1 MRRIEIDYQNTE
13 NLINNLKLILD
24 GLEDEQRSIKKSL
37 SELYDLEN
45 YYVNR
50 NQIIEELEFRERQIY
65 KDIQSTEEIII
76 NIDSFSK
83 SVQETDERLA
93 HKFKQDIKSYAKEN
107 SIEIASEFDKWL
119 NRIQTGLDVW
129 GTLSPGPIA
138 DGLNGIIYFL
148 QGDIKNG
155 LTSLAGMIP
164 YIGDSIKGVKYLDNA
179 SDLLKLG
186 DKVVDLKQSSKKI
199 SKATE
204 KLNLD
209 DIDFNIKKNVKK
221 FTKGFDVEPKYSSL
235 EERIKITPSKDSKNG
250 AWLGERGQ
258 SVFISDDKRVKKYL
272 DEQGKK
278 GIEYKNGMPDF
289 SEFAKA
295 EFKIKDMTNS
305 RSSNFYQADEM
316 LAKEWTKSKGK
327 KYSVE
332 DIANWRRENNYTW
345 HELND
350 LETVQLVP
358 SKINSPVFKHLGGV
372 GEYNIKLKKGK

>member
-65 KDIQSTEEIII
+65 KDIQSTEELII

-119 NRIQTGLDVW
+119 NKIQTGLDIW

-148 QGDIKNG
+148 KGDITNG

-164 YIGDSIKGVKYLDNA
+164 YIGDSVKGTRYLDDA

-186 DKVVDLKQSSKKI
+186 DKVVDLKKNSKKI
-199 SKATE
+199 SKATD

-209 DIDFNIKKNVKK
+209 DIDFNISSKKN
-221 FTKGFDVEPKYSSL
+221 
-235 EERIKITPSKDSKNG
+235 
-250 AWLGERGQ
+250 
-258 SVFISDDKRVKKYL
+258 
-272 DEQGKK
+272 
-278 GIEYKNGMPDF
+278 
-289 SEFAKA
+289 
-295 EFKIKDMTNS
+295 
-305 RSSNFYQADEM
+305 
-316 LAKEWTKSKGK
+316 
-327 KYSVE
+327 
-332 DIANWRRENNYTW
+332 NN
-345 HELND
+345 
-350 LETVQLVP
+350 
-358 SKINSPVFKHLGGV
+358 KINSNIIENKKRDYDPTKPLSPSNYPNPDPDYSVPPVRYEPKTI
-372 GEYNIKLKKGK
+372 EEIKRMRKGKGPTTKATHGDRNIEAHHRGQKSVENGGIIDDLEEYVHRRGGNHTRHTESSELTPAQRAKEIREYWKKRGYEYKLPGEDDINKK

>member
-1 MRRIEIDYQNTE
+1 MRRVEIDYQNTE

-65 KDIQSTEEIII
+65 KDIQSTEELII

-119 NRIQTGLDVW
+119 NRIQTGLDIW

-155 LTSLAGMIP
+155 LTSLAGMVP
-164 YIGDSIKGVKYLDNA
+164 YVGDSVKGVRYLDNA

-199 SKATE
+199 SKATD

-209 DIDFNIKKNVKK
+209 DIDFNISSKK
-221 FTKGFDVEPKYSSL
+221 
-235 EERIKITPSKDSKNG
+235 
-250 AWLGERGQ
+250 
-258 SVFISDDKRVKKYL
+258 
-272 DEQGKK
+272 
-278 GIEYKNGMPDF
+278 
-289 SEFAKA
+289 
-295 EFKIKDMTNS
+295 TN
-305 RSSNFYQADEM
+305 N
-316 LAKEWTKSKGK
+316 
-327 KYSVE
+327 
-332 DIANWRRENNYTW
+332 
-345 HELND
+345 
-350 LETVQLVP
+350 
-358 SKINSPVFKHLGGV
+358 KINS
-372 GEYNIKLKKGK
+372 NIIENKKGVNFNSKREYDPTKPLSPSNYPNPDPDYSVPPVRYEPKTIEEIKRMRKGKGPTTKATHGDRNIEAHHRGQKSVENGGIIDDLEEYVHRRGGNHTRHTESSELTPAQRAKEIREYWKKRGYEYKLPGEDDINKK